1 MGRLAS
7 GTGSDPPTPTRH
19 AGSSSRPGRSSSGR
33 STCTRRRKRLF
44 APASRT
50 TPRRVY
56 WQRRA
61 ARSANSTDG
70 YVRSCGSWT
79 FPHGWQASWPRSLAS
94 DGGQPDI
101 GKESPM
107 ATVSDDEVLLLWRA
121 LSAFRSG
128 AGLGCRPEGSPPR
141 SQCPLVDRCPRWRGP
156 DDRLLSLEETIEE
169 TERRRTAWA
178 CSRLLDL
185 LGPETRRI
193 SR

>member
-1 MGRLAS
+1 MGLGPRQAS
-7 GTGSDPPTPTRH
+7 ASPCATGS
-19 AGSSSRPGRSSSGR
+19 
-33 STCTRRRKRLF
+33 
-44 APASRT
+44 
-50 TPRRVY
+50 
-56 WQRRA
+56 
-61 ARSANSTDG
+61 
-70 YVRSCGSWT
+70 
-79 FPHGWQASWPRSLAS
+79 PRSLAS

-141 SQCPLVDRCPRWRGP
+141 SQCPLVDRSPRWRGP
-156 DDRLLSLEETIEE
+156 DG
-169 TERRRTAWA
+169 
-178 CSRLLDL
+178 RLLDL